1 MVERDSRISIM
12 LSEEEKESIESAA
25 DSIGVTTAGYVR
37 MLVLQASSDRLPLE
51 AGGGGGK

>member
-1 MVERDSRISIM
+1 M